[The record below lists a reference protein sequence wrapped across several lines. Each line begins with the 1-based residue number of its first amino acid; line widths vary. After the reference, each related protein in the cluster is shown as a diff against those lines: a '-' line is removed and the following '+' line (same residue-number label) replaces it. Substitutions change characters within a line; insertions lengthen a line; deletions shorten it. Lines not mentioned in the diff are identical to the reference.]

1 MMRIVYFPVFQRKHQ
16 IMEAAVTWFVA
27 PCAAS
32 ARPPYLEEGTIMST
46 VLHKQS
52 TSVTLRKKQMLVLMI
67 LALLTLFAV
76 TYLMLSAVAHI
87 DSWHVL
93 QSLAIQYRH
102 P

>member
-1 MMRIVYFPVFQRKHQ
+1 
-16 IMEAAVTWFVA
+16 
-27 PCAAS
+27 
-32 ARPPYLEEGTIMST
+32 MST
-46 VLHKQS
+46 VMHKQS
-52 TSVTLRKKQMLVLMI
+52 KSVTLRKQQLLVLLI

-102 P
+102 